1 MRPPSTLN
9 IQDIR
14 RAFKELDDP
23 WLARSEVRASLSGSS
38 TVVRHGLSYI
48 PQHWLVV
55 DQDAN
60 AQVWRASVSSADS
73 VTLATS
79 APVNVTLIFW

>member
-14 RAFKELDDP
+14 RAFKELEDP

-38 TVVRHGLSYI
+38 TAVRHSLSYI

-55 DQDAN
+55 DQDAS
-60 AQVWRASVSSADS
+60 AVVWRSATSTADS
-73 VTLATS
+73 VVLATS
-79 APVNVTLIFW
+79 SPVNVTLLFW